1 MIDNILSIVKLIIAI
16 LPFVILCLASNR
28 VNLPH
33 SERSKQFA
41 MPVISVVYSIAAM
54 LLINPINN
62 WLLKIIKNLPKWI
75 NSLAGLIA
83 SEDFDSAITSISNAV
98 QSLIEKLNLNFWIF
112 FISNT
117 VIIIAYLLIK
127 KICLKII
134 AKTVKNESEL
144 HTRVAELFYEFFYE
158 RNKWC
163 LKEEY
168 VQTRSLLKVFYY
180 CAVILSATLMAVSS
194 RFYFEGLLKSVFYPV
209 FGVLIVGELFFYL
222 DDITKKEYSGEIL
235 GEDEEAY
242 RIVNYSLLRRFLRS
256 IFGDK
261 LLAENTTVNNSLAYD
276 LTTEEIIHD
285 LERSDDQKIVSFAAY
300 IDALNRTGFQIDHKY
315 LYSSLDLLNGKS
327 ILFNNPFYNDLIPYA
342 FYPMNRALLS
352 HKKVLVV
359 LGRHSVED
367 DITDWLERGI
377 EAVTNIPFLWN
388 IGILNG
394 EKQDLDI
401 GIVTR
406 SEVLNIK
413 MQNANSEFL
422 ENVGFFVIIE
432 PSKIISTAQIG
443 LNMLAKKCRVPEDK
457 SITFCI
463 CDQNCDG
470 LVDALSHILM
480 TGLTEVSATGRHL
493 GTSSH
498 MCWEADGECLQHR
511 IVPNVSR
518 YLGMGTELSLAALK
532 NQVSKTQWYGGEAFP
547 VSDIRWIS
555 KQYFYELTKYA
566 GLPTGQEE
574 LDERFFT
581 SSNFWS
587 ADIEKNSYLI
597 VEDESNNMFEVLREF
612 STRTTEQ
619 GFINVISPE
628 YLLKDYMADNA
639 SIFEAD
645 AKAIPLIVPDYTR
658 SNRNT
663 VLRLVLMMSTAPVAK
678 DVLEKEFSLL
688 GITVFDLKMQ
698 IWYEL
703 YNCYSKAEK
712 SLMLPKEYEKAVQ
725 RVATEKIVVDDG
737 EWDIDIICIKNSYNL
752 RTGKTEVTYYV
763 SDQEFIKQCVN
774 ELTSAEYVSE
784 DEKGGLHYL
793 GAELRGQ
800 IYQKYLPG
808 QFFTLGGKYY
818 EMQYLTAAGQILVR
832 RAADH
837 ITGRPSYRQ
846 IREYVIHG
854 TRPSEKIGSVQNVS
868 GMRIVKEFADVSVS
882 THGYYR
888 MKKYNDF
895 STAKKISFE
904 GDGNG
909 IPDRIYRNKEILRI
923 DLPEANGGVSDNVR
937 YTITLLFNEIFRTLF
952 ADNQAYIC
960 AVTDESFMSDK
971 DEINPLTY
979 SVKGDGCEIKKDSIY
994 FIEDSQL
1001 DLGLT
1006 VAIERN
1012 LQRIL
1017 GMINDY
1023 LEWHKKAFE
1032 ESINPPE
1039 EPQSDVVFGE
1049 AEPEEESKNGFIASV
1064 KRFFK
1069 KMKDK
1074 RENKKDKK
1082 KNIPTVEEINPEEET
1097 GSEIT
1102 EEITDDVEVDPAG
1115 EAHSVE
1121 KTELTE
1127 MPFEEDVYQSDDDQ
1141 KDTFGFSTERP
1152 PYYERYYLL
1161 YGMDSE
1167 LPFLDLDGTL
1177 QYLTE
1182 RGFDQNE
1189 LKQARN
1195 GKEIAA
1201 MIEATYKPGKPDAR
1215 YCDFCGTEIYGVEYE
1230 TLSDGRD
1237 RCLSCG
1243 RTAIKSVVEF
1253 RKIFEDVKRNMEA
1266 FFGIRINVGI
1276 RVEMVNSKTLH
1287 KRLGKAFVPTPNQ
1300 DGRVLGVA
1308 INDKEGYTLLIEN
1321 GSPRMASMLTMA
1333 HELTHIWQYI
1343 NWNDKA
1349 IRKKYGKKMRL
1360 EIYEGMAKWV
1370 EIQYAYLINEVAVAK
1385 REELITAYRDDEY
1398 GHGFLR
1404 YRANYP
1410 FSTGTV
1416 ITKPTPFLNIDTPLS
1431 PEYCGTITVRMP
1443 TNGINPGD
1451 INNDPP
1457 AKRRRPIG
1465 NVPKKKTGSR
1475 TRKEAPK
1482 YAFSLLNDEEK
1493 NIYLTVLNALNDFA
1507 EEINLSDAK
1516 ITEESAGKII
1526 SYIKIDHPEIFWYR
1540 HGATFYFDSETHIVN
1555 RIRFVYCM
1563 SRDEAQTRK
1572 KKVDTIV
1579 DIFMNSLS
1587 DDMSEYEVA
1596 LSAYED
1602 IIKLVDYDTI
1612 GLERQSGKI
1621 ESPEVS
1627 DDLRSI
1633 YGVFINRKAVCSGY
1647 AKAYQY
1653 LLNQCGIECAYV
1665 TSDTH
1670 AWNLVKLEG
1679 DYYHLDVTW
1688 GDSSDTKNGKN
1699 QNETVN
1705 YDCFCMT
1712 TEEVLRL
1719 DSHKPDNTVP
1729 IPNCTATRCNYHRRN
1744 GLYFDSY
1751 DYESVKNAACK
1762 YVGKGKTDVSFKFG
1776 SEAVYKL
1783 AKKSLIDNDE
1793 IRKIITQIN
1802 SSQTVKFSPNYSY
1815 ATRDDRWTVV
1825 FFLKK

>member
-1 MIDNILSIVKLIIAI
+1 MINSIMSIIKMIIAI
-16 LPFVILCLASNR
+16 LPFVVLCLASKK
-28 VNLPH
+28 VNLPQ
-33 SERSKQFA
+33 SERSKQYA
-41 MPVISVVYSIAAM
+41 MPVISIVFSIISMA
-54 LLINPINN
+54 LINPINN
-62 WLLKIIKNLPKWI
+62 WLLKLIKNLPKWI
-75 NSLAGLIA
+75 RGLTGL
-83 SEDFDSAITSISNAV
+83 SITSSLDPVINQISNTV
-98 QSLIEKLNLNFWIF
+98 QSIIEKLNLNFWIF

-117 VIIIAYLLIK
+117 VIIITYLIIK

-134 AKTVKNESEL
+134 EKTVKNESEL
-144 HTRVAELFYEFFYE
+144 HTRVAEHFYEFFYE
-158 RNKWC
+158 KNKWC
-163 LKEEY
+163 IREDF
-168 VQTRSLLKVFYY
+168 VQARSLLKVFYY
-180 CAVILSATLMAVSS
+180 CSVLISATLMVVSS
-194 RFYFEGLLKSVFYPV
+194 KFYFEGLLKSVFYPV
-209 FGVLIVGELFFYL
+209 FGVLIVGELYFYL
-222 DDITKKEYSGEIL
+222 DDTTKKEYSGEIL
-235 GEDEEAY
+235 GEDEESY
-242 RIVNYSLLRRFLRS
+242 KIVNYSLLRRFLRS
-256 IFGDK
+256 VFGDK

-285 LERSDDQKIVSFAAY
+285 LERNDDQKIVSFASY
-300 IDALNRTGFQIDHKY
+300 IDSLNKTGFQIDHKY
-315 LYSSLDLLNGKS
+315 LYSALDLLNGKS

-367 DITDWLERGI
+367 DIIDWLERGI
-377 EAVTNIPFLWN
+377 EAVTNVPFLWN
-388 IGILNG
+388 IGILND

-413 MQNANSEFL
+413 LQNANSDFL

-457 SITFCI
+457 NITFCI

-480 TGLTEVSATGRHL
+480 TGITEVSATGKHL

-498 MCWEADGECLQHR
+498 MCWEADAECLHHR

-518 YLGMGTELSLAALK
+518 YLGMGTELSFAALK
-532 NQVSKTQWYGGEAFP
+532 NQVSKTKWYGGDAFP

-566 GLPTGQEE
+566 GLPTGEEE

-663 VLRLVLMMSTAPVAK
+663 VLRLVLMMSISPVPQET
-678 DVLEKEFSLL
+678 LEKEFSLL
-688 GITVFDLKMQ
+688 GINVFDLKEQ

-703 YNCYSKAEK
+703 YNCYSKTVKTLE
-712 SLMLPKEYEKAVQ
+712 LPNDYETAVHK
-725 RVATEKIVVDDG
+725 VASEKIVVNDG
-737 EWDIDIICIKNSYNL
+737 KWDIDIICLKNSYNL
-752 RTGKTEVTYYV
+752 KSGKMEITFFV
-763 SDQEFIKQCVN
+763 SDHDFIRQCIT
-774 ELTSAEYVSE
+774 ELTSAEYVAE

-808 QFFTLGGKYY
+808 QFFTFGGKYY
-818 EMQYLTAAGQILVR
+818 EMQYLTADGQILVR

-854 TRPSEKIGSVQNVS
+854 TRPSDKIGSVQNIS
-868 GMRIVKEFADVSVS
+868 GMKVVKEFADISVS
-882 THGYYR
+882 THGYYC

-895 STAKKISFE
+895 TSAKRVSFE
-904 GDGNG
+904 SGENG
-909 IPDRIYRNKEILRI
+909 IPERVYRNKEILRI
-923 DLPEANGGVSDNVR
+923 DLPEINDKVR

-960 AVTDESFMSDK
+960 AVTDKSFMSASEAK
-971 DEINPLTY
+971 DPLTY
-979 SVKGDGCEIKKDSIY
+979 SINGNGYEIKRNSIY

-1012 LQRIL
+1012 LQRIFSI
-1017 GMINDY
+1017 MYDY
-1023 LEWHKKAFE
+1023 LDWHKTMLE

-1039 EPQSDVVFGE
+1039 EPKSPITFGDP
-1049 AEPEEESKNGFIASV
+1049 EPEEDKGFIASV

-1069 KMKDK
+1069 KFKNK
-1074 RENKKDKK
+1074 RKEKEN
-1082 KNIPTVEEINPEEET
+1082 NIPIKEEPLPEAET
-1097 GSEIT
+1097 ISEIT
-1102 EEITDDVEVDPAG
+1102 DEGSNEIENSDIDPTEVT
-1115 EAHSVE
+1115 SSKE

-1127 MPFEEDVYQSDDDQ
+1127 MPFNDETYMSEDQ
-1141 KDTFGFSTERP
+1141 KSVLGFSTERA

-1161 YGMDSE
+1161 YGMKEE
-1167 LPFLDLDGTL
+1167 LPFLDLEGTL
-1177 QYLTE
+1177 EYLAE
-1182 RGFDQNE
+1182 AQLDSNE
-1189 LKQARN
+1189 LKLARE
-1195 GKEIAA
+1195 GREIAA
-1201 MIEATYKPGKPDAR
+1201 MIEATYQPGKPDAR

-1266 FFGIRINVGI
+1266 FFGIRINAGI

-1287 KRLGKAFVPTPNQ
+1287 KRLGKAFIPTPKQ

-1308 INDKEGYTLLIEN
+1308 INDKNGYTLLVEN

-1349 IRKKYGKKMRL
+1349 IQKQYGKKMRL

-1370 EIQYAYLINEVAVAK
+1370 EIQYAYLINETAVAK
-1385 REELITAYRDDEY
+1385 REEIITAYREDEY
-1398 GHGFLR
+1398 GRGFLR

-1416 ITKPTPFLNIDTPLS
+1416 ITKPTPFLDIETPLS
-1431 PEYCGTITVRMP
+1431 PEYCGAITVRMP

-1451 INNDPP
+1451 INNNYP
-1457 AKRRRPIG
+1457 KKKHISIERT
-1465 NVPKKKTGSR
+1465 PKKKTG
-1475 TRKEAPK
+1475 KKMHKDAPR
-1482 YAFSLLNDEEK
+1482 YAFSLLSNEEK
-1493 NIYLTVLNALNDFA
+1493 AVYRAILNAINDFA
-1507 EEINLSDAK
+1507 DEINISESN
-1516 ITEESAGKII
+1516 ITETNARMIV
-1526 SYIKIDHPEIFWYR
+1526 SYIKIDHPEIFWFR
-1540 HGATFYFDSETHIVN
+1540 HGATFHFNSTTHIVE
-1555 RIRFVYCM
+1555 RIQLVYCM
-1563 SRDEAQTRK
+1563 SRDEARK
-1572 KKVDTIV
+1572 RQKEIDGIV
-1579 DIFMNSLS
+1579 DIFMESLS

-1596 LSAYED
+1596 LCAYED

-1612 GLERQSGKI
+1612 GLIKQDKKV
-1621 ESPEVS
+1621 ESAEIP

-1647 AKAYQY
+1647 AKAFQY
-1653 LLNQCGIECAYV
+1653 LLNKCGIECAYI

-1670 AWNLVKLEG
+1670 AWNLVKIEG
-1679 DYYHLDVTW
+1679 DYYYVDVTW
-1688 GDSSDTKNGKN
+1688 GDSSDTKNGSH

-1705 YDCFCMT
+1705 YDCFCLT
-1712 TEEVLRL
+1712 TEEILRL
-1719 DSHKPDNTVP
+1719 DSHAPDGS
-1729 IPNCTATRCNYHRRN
+1729 IPLPECTATKCNYHRRN
-1744 GLYFDSY
+1744 GLYFEKYNFEKIKNSAY
-1751 DYESVKNAACK
+1751 NQVK
-1762 YVGKGKTDVSFKFG
+1762 KGKLDISFKFG
-1776 SEAVYKL
+1776 SESEYLL
-1783 AKKSLIDNDE
+1783 AKKSLLDNDE
-1793 IRKIITQIN
+1793 FRTIIKYIN
-1802 SSQTVKFSPNYSY
+1802 SSGSY
-1815 ATRDDRWTVV
+1815 NIQSGYVYAVRDDRWTIA
-1825 FFLKK
+1825 FFMKK